1 MNNFNQTTLIEN
13 TTSLHHGS
21 VLHSLKSAVA
31 KANLQATGTPFPPDR
46 NLIPIADWRR
56 EYSKLFSANRT
67 RIMQQRFDRARIF
80 LNKRGYT
87 RELGDEVYL
96 TQR

>member
-1 MNNFNQTTLIEN
+1 MNNDPTTLIEN

-31 KANLQATGTPFPPDR
+31 KANLQATGAPYPPDR
-46 NLIPIADWRR
+46 NLIPIAEWRR
-56 EYSKLFSANRT
+56 EYSKFFNAGGTRT
-67 RIMQQRFDRARIF
+67 MQQRFDRARIF